1 MKGNLK
7 SDNIAAL
14 FFKYLIPS
22 VGGTLAYGVLIF
34 IDTVFIGR
42 GIGSLGLAALNLSL
56 PVYTLVAFGMML
68 GMGGATAASIDQ
80 GKGDFK
86 KRNQTFSLSV
96 FLGIALSIV
105 LSIILSLNLEWI
117 CRILGAEGETY
128 ELTYDYLNVITKTLI
143 LYIMPHVISSF
154 IRNDKNPKLTMINLL
169 VCAFFNIILDYLF
182 IFVFKWGMSGA
193 ALATGIAQFMGLMT
207 LLTHFKMPQ
216 NTLKYVKTK
225 IDFTIIKRIITI
237 GGSSFINEIAMGTII
252 FLFNYMFNKYLGEN
266 GIASYGIILNINLLI
281 YLVFSGISQGAQPI
295 LSINYGAG
303 LYTRVRET
311 LRLGIKVSLVCGIF
325 FYISLLIFRDPV
337 ILLFTR
343 NNPAILEITKVGFP
357 IFFLGSIFTGLNLA
371 LGGFFQSIGN
381 GKIASIINIMRGFVL
396 IALGLLILP
405 KLFGVIGIWSAYL
418 VCEVL
423 TFILATVYYKK
434 FFKKKNLSL

>member
-1 MKGNLK
+1 
-7 SDNIAAL
+7 
-14 FFKYLIPS
+14 
-22 VGGTLAYGVLIF
+22 
-34 IDTVFIGR
+34 
-42 GIGSLGLAALNLSL
+42 
-56 PVYTLVAFGMML
+56 
-68 GMGGATAASIDQ
+68 
-80 GKGDFK
+80 
-86 KRNQTFSLSV
+86 
-96 FLGIALSIV
+96 
-105 LSIILSLNLEWI
+105 
-117 CRILGAEGETY
+117 
-128 ELTYDYLNVITKTLI
+128 
-143 LYIMPHVISSF
+143 
-154 IRNDKNPKLTMINLL
+154 
-169 VCAFFNIILDYLF
+169 
-182 IFVFKWGMSGA
+182 
-193 ALATGIAQFMGLMT
+193 
-207 LLTHFKMPQ
+207 
-216 NTLKYVKTK
+216 
-225 IDFTIIKRIITI
+225 
-237 GGSSFINEIAMGTII
+237 
-252 FLFNYMFNKYLGEN
+252 
-266 GIASYGIILNINLLI
+266 
-281 YLVFSGISQGAQPI
+281 LVFSGISQGAQPI